1 MTTQTVSGRRYFT
14 KAWLME
20 QKSLIALL
28 VLIAIVSTLS
38 PNFFTI
44 NNLFNILQQTS
55 VNAIMAVG
63 MTLVI
68 LTSGIDLSVGSL
80 LALTGA
86 VAASIVGIEVN
97 ALVAVAAA
105 LALGA
110 AIGAVTGVIVAKGRV
125 QAFIA
130 TLVMMLLLR
139 GVTMV
144 YTNGSPVNTG
154 FTENADLF
162 GWFGIGRPLG
172 VPTPVWI
179 MGIVFLAAWYMLHHT
194 RLGRYIYALG
204 GNEAATR
211 LSGINVNKIK
221 IIVYSLCGLLAS
233 LAGIIEVA
241 RLSSAQPTAGTGYEL
256 DAIAAVVLGGT
267 SLAGGKGRIVGKDT
281 IALVVS
287 TLNNPFFVSLK
298 DGAQKEADKLGYNLV
313 VLDSQNNPAKELA
326 NVQDLTVRGTKILL
340 INPTDSDAVGNAV
353 KMANQ
358 ANIPVITLDRQAT
371 KGEVVSHIASDN
383 VLGGKIAGDYIA
395 KKAGE
400 GAKVIELQGIA
411 GTSAARER
419 GEGFQQAVAAHKFN
433 VLASQPADFDRTKG
447 LNVMQNL
454 LTAHPDVQ
462 AVFAQNDEM
471 ALGALRALQTA
482 GKSDVMVVG
491 FDGTPDGEKAV
502 NDGKLAATIAQLPDQ
517 IGAKGV
523 ETADKV
529 LKGEKVQA
537 KYPVDLKLVVK
548 Q

>member
-1 MTTQTVSGRRYFT
+1 MNM
-14 KAWLME
+14 KKL
-20 QKSLIALL
+20 
-28 VLIAIVSTLS
+28 
-38 PNFFTI
+38 
-44 NNLFNILQQTS
+44 
-55 VNAIMAVG
+55 
-63 MTLVI
+63 
-68 LTSGIDLSVGSL
+68 
-80 LALTGA
+80 
-86 VAASIVGIEVN
+86 
-97 ALVAVAAA
+97 
-105 LALGA
+105 
-110 AIGAVTGVIVAKGRV
+110 
-125 QAFIA
+125 A
-130 TLVMMLLLR
+130 TLVSA
-139 GVTMV
+139 V
-144 YTNGSPVNTG
+144 
-154 FTENADLF
+154 
-162 GWFGIGRPLG
+162 
-172 VPTPVWI
+172 
-179 MGIVFLAAWYMLHHT
+179 
-194 RLGRYIYALG
+194 ALS
-204 GNEAATR
+204 ATV
-211 LSGINVNKIK
+211 SANVMAK
-221 IIVYSLCGLLAS
+221 
-233 LAGIIEVA
+233 E
-241 RLSSAQPTAGTGYEL
+241 
-256 DAIAAVVLGGT
+256 
-267 SLAGGKGRIVGKDT
+267 T

-358 ANIPVITLDRQAT
+358 ANIPVITLDRQAS
-371 KGEVVSHIASDN
+371 KGDVVSHIASDN

-454 LTAHPDVQ
+454 LTAHPDVK

-471 ALGALRALQTA
+471 ALGALQTA
-482 GKSDVMVVG
+482 GKTDVMVVG

-502 NDGKLAATIAQLPDQ
+502 NDGKLAATIAQLPEQ
-517 IGAKGV
+517 IGATGV
-523 ETADKV
+523 QTADKV

-537 KYPVDLKLVVK
+537 KYPVDLKLVIK